1 MPTRA
6 EIRDALRR
14 SHEQLFTHFR
24 ALTPEELEC
33 PCTENEFPGGL
44 PWRPK
49 DHLAH
54 LAFIE
59 RQFQGMIRRTI
70 EGDPDPL
77 GFNTRIGTTKRDEV
91 LAWVHRQ
98 NQAYAKEHADD
109 SLEEIFADLSATRQQ
124 SLELLEQLTDEQ
136 LAQPVPGAPWADGT
150 IGGVLIT
157 NATHATIHTSWTEE
171 GLHRQAEQGTR
182 GLNRGSV
189 SR

>member
-6 EIRDALRR
+6 EILDALGR
-14 SHEQLFTHFR
+14 SQERLFTYFR
-24 ALTPEELEC
+24 ALMPEELEC
-33 PCTENEFPGGL
+33 PCTESEVPGGT

-59 RQFQGMIRRTI
+59 RQFQGMIRRTV
-70 EGDPDPL
+70 EGERDPI
-77 GFNTRIGTTKRDEV
+77 GFSSRIGTTKREEV

-109 SLEEIFADLSATRQQ
+109 SLEEILTDLMATRQK
-124 SLELLEQLTDEQ
+124 SLELLGQLTDEQ
-136 LAQPVPGAPWADGT
+136 LALPVPGAPWADGT

-157 NATHATIHTSWTEE
+157 NAYHAERHTSWAEE
-171 GLHRQAEQGTR
+171 GLRQI
-182 GLNRGSV
+182 V
-189 SR
+189 